1 MNQDDYRIADR
12 LPESLNRDNMRELAE
27 AIDEKM
33 AEIDRMSE
41 LVSIYPRIDE
51 LSSNLIDALAVQFHV
66 DYYDKTLPLDTRR
79 AIVRSS
85 MRWHLRK
92 GTKGVVQEMVQ
103 AVFESGAVH
112 EWYEYGGNPY
122 YFSVDLMSNIRI
134 TPSNLDAIVKAINM
148 VKNVRSWLEQLV
160 FQRRTCTT
168 CYIGMMPSTHMQYTI
183 APATIHDSHVLAQR
197 YIGASPYI
205 RRSYQIYPRI
215 VSDAMAESRRYY
227 AEGSALYKKY
237 TIEEE

>member
-12 LPESLNRDNMRELAE
+12 LPESLNRDNMRELAKV
-27 AIDEKM
+27 IDEKM
-33 AEIDRMSE
+33 AEINRMSE

-51 LSSNLIDALAVQFHV
+51 LSSDLIDALAIQQHV

-103 AVFESGAVH
+103 TVFESGVVH
-112 EWYEYGGNPY
+112 EWYEYGGEPY
-122 YFSVDLMSNIRI
+122 YFCIELMSNIRI

-148 VKNVRSWLEQLV
+148 VKNVRSWLDKLAFKRGAMVLQYVGGAVNTNVKYEI
-160 FQRRTCTT
+160 FPSEIKDMSISS
-168 CYIGMMPSTHMQYTI
+168 IGYAGGS
-183 APATIHDSHVLAQR
+183 
-197 YIGASPYI
+197 
-205 RRSYQIYPRI
+205 IYYHAAYEVYPK
-215 VSDAMAESRRYY
+215 A
-227 AEGSALYKKY
+227 
-237 TIEEE
+237 

>member
-134 TPSNLDAIVKAINM
+134 TPSNLDAIVKAINL
-148 VKNVRSWLEQLV
+148 VKNVRSWLEHLG

-168 CYIGMMPSTHMQYTI
+168 CYIGMMPSTHLQYTI
-183 APATIHDSHVLAQR
+183 APATIHDSQVRAQR

-205 RRSYQIYPRI
+205 RRSYQIYPQT
-215 VSDAMAESRRYY
+215 VANAMAGNRRYY
-227 AEGSALYKKY
+227 AAGNVLHKQY